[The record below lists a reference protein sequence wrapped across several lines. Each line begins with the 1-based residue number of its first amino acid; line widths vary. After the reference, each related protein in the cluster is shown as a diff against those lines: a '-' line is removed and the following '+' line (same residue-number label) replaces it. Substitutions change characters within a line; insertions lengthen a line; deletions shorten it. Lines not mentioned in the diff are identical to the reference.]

1 VGKRETSVKAS
12 QLWHNVEDK
21 PTDFVAKVG
30 KRKINMLAEIKL
42 KMLERRV
49 GRLSQLYNEFQIKNL
64 KEEEGMKECFT
75 P

>member
-1 VGKRETSVKAS
+1 
-12 QLWHNVEDK
+12 VEDK
-21 PTDFVAKVG
+21 PTDFVVKVG
-30 KRKINMLAEIKL
+30 KRKRNILAEIKL

-64 KEEEGMKECFT
+64 KEEGMKECFT